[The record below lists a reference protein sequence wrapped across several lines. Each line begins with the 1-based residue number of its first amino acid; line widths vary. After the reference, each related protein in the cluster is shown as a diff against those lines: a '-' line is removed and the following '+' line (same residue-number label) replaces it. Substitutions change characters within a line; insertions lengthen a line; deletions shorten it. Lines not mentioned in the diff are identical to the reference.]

1 MRKIR
6 RQKRNKRTF
15 VILSVAFFVLFT
27 VSGYAFFTE
36 TLSIGGTAKNSDYI
50 TNNKLQVDLVQT
62 SGRYTTGTFGGVTW
76 SSESYD
82 GINNLS
88 TYFVKQ
94 NATTTNR
101 TNNYTITLRNP
112 YSINLTNGTV
122 TTSLVSG
129 TFSTRTATIQRTTL
143 TPNQTGTI
151 RLNLTHRNSTVGNA
165 QVLVTVTYRL
175 NGVYKY
181 FYFRVFIS

>member
-15 VILSVAFFVLFT
+15 IVISIAVFVLFT
-27 VSGYAFFTE
+27 VTGYAFFTE
-36 TLSIGGTAKNSDYI
+36 TLSLSGTARNSDYI
-50 TNNKLQVDLVQT
+50 TNNKLETPLTLT

-76 SSESYD
+76 SSENYD

-94 NATTTNR
+94 NTLTTNR
-101 TNNYTITLRNP
+101 TNNYRITIRNP
-112 YSINLTNGTV
+112 YSRNLTNGTV
-122 TTSLVSG
+122 TTQLISG
-129 TFSTRTATIQRTTL
+129 TFSTRTATISATTL
-143 TPNQTGTI
+143 TPNQTAQV

-165 QVLVTVTYRL
+165 QVLVTVTFRL